1 MTESAH
7 CLELKDLREDEA
19 LAALEIEDMRADIGC
34 AVAPHGDAG
43 AWGCSVIRLVLRPRM
58 PWILVR

>member
-7 CLELKDLREDEA
+7 CLELKDLRENQA
-19 LAALEIEDMRADIGC
+19 LAALEIEDMRANIGC

-43 AWGCSVIRLVLRPRM
+43 ELGDVP
-58 PWILVR
+58 